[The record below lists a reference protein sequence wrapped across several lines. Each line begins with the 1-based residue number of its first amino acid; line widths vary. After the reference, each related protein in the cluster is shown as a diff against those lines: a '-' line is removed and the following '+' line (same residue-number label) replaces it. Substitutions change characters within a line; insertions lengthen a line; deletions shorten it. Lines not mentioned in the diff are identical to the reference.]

1 MTNSPVILV
10 LGATGKAG
18 SRVARILE
26 DNGITVRRASRSSK
40 DVSFAWDDTKSLDA
54 TTYSPLTILLESI
67 ARKSTY
73 LSMCTMPT
81 LLVLDNESNLRRNEL
96 MTSQNTTEENKRIV
110 REFIEAAFNKHQPD
124 KAGEYMTSDI
134 KWHGGTLGTVEG
146 RDNFVG
152 LIGAIVT
159 ALPDLRNVELDI
171 IAERDIVSVRATV
184 DGTHKGDLLGI
195 PASGKHVQWDAIDNY
210 RVVDGKISEEWAADD
225 LLAFVYGVGAYTPPW
240 LAGKA

>member
-1 MTNSPVILV
+1 
-10 LGATGKAG
+10 
-18 SRVARILE
+18 
-26 DNGITVRRASRSSK
+26 
-40 DVSFAWDDTKSLDA
+40 
-54 TTYSPLTILLESI
+54 
-67 ARKSTY
+67 
-73 LSMCTMPT
+73 
-81 LLVLDNESNLRRNEL
+81 
-96 MTSQNTTEENKRIV
+96 MTSQNTTEDNKRIV
-110 REFIEAAFNKHQPD
+110 RALIEAAFNQHQPE

-134 KWHGGTLGTVEG
+134 KWHGGTLGTVQG
-146 RDNFVG
+146 RANFVG

-159 ALPDLRNVELDI
+159 ALPDLRNVELDL

-184 DGTHKGDLLGI
+184 DGTHTGDLLGI

>member
-1 MTNSPVILV
+1 MLV
-10 LGATGKAG
+10 T
-18 SRVARILE
+18 
-26 DNGITVRRASRSSK
+26 
-40 DVSFAWDDTKSLDA
+40 
-54 TTYSPLTILLESI
+54 
-67 ARKSTY
+67 
-73 LSMCTMPT
+73 
-81 LLVLDNESNLRRNEL
+81 LRRDEM
-96 MTSQNTTEENKRIV
+96 MTSQNATEENKRIV

-124 KAGEYMTSDI
+124 KAGEYMTPDI

-171 IAERDIVSVRATV
+171 IAERDIVSVRAVV
-184 DGTHKGDLLGI
+184 DGTHRGDLLGI

-210 RVVDGKISEEWAADD
+210 RVLDGKIAEEWAADD

-240 LAGKA
+240 LASKA